1 MNIGD
6 KVRMVRAKEQGVITQ
21 FLSGNQVEIEIED
34 GFRIP
39 VMRSEVVVV
48 SPMEAERLLKPVGN
62 VTPQA
67 PRGPII
73 LSNQGIYMAFVAQ
86 NDRGDGPREFAVYLV
101 NNTDWDMP
109 YTLNEERGSVINGLQ
124 SGVLKPRSQAK
135 LTDYYSFS
143 TLDNWPTFLFQ
154 GIWFRAAKVSFRP
167 PLVKRLKCRA
177 QTFHASKKTVPVLN
191 APGHLFQLDAD
202 EKEATPNP
210 ATTKPTVALSA
221 EEIKNQ
227 MLKAKTDP
235 TIPLSF
241 ERPSAVVDLHV
252 EALLPNGPG
261 SRQAGELLDL
271 QLETFEK
278 MIENAIATGMS
289 EITFIHGVG
298 SGTLRTELHRRLGRH
313 AHVKYFEDAQKQKFG
328 YGATKVVIK

>member
-6 KVRMVRAKEQGVITQ
+6 KVRMVRAKEQGVVIQ
-21 FLSGNQVEIEIED
+21 FLAGNQVEIEIED

-62 VTPQA
+62 AAPQA
-67 PRGPII
+67 PRGPVI

-86 NDRGDGPREFAVYLV
+86 NDREFAVYLV

-109 YTLNEERGSVINGLQ
+109 YTLNEERGSTLNGLQ
-124 SGVLKPRSQAK
+124 SGILKPRSQAK

-154 GIWFRAAKVSFRP
+154 GLWYRAAKVGFRS

-202 EKEATPNP
+202 EKELLTDTPP
-210 ATTKPTVALSA
+210 TMPTVALSS
-221 EEIKNQ
+221 EEIKTQ
-227 MLKAKTDP
+227 MLKAKSDP
-235 TIPLSF
+235 TTPLSF

-261 SRQAGELLDL
+261 NRQSSELLDF

-278 MIENAIATGMS
+278 MLENAIATGMS

>member
-6 KVRMVRAKEQGVITQ
+6 KVRMVRAKEQGVVTR
-21 FLSGNQVEIEIED
+21 FLTGNQVEIEIED

-48 SPMEAERLLKPVGN
+48 SPMEAERLLRPVGN
-62 VTPQA
+62 VTPQV
-67 PRGPII
+67 PRGPVI
-73 LSNQGIYMAFVAQ
+73 LSNLGIYMAFVAQ
-86 NDRGDGPREFAVYLV
+86 NDREFAVYLV

-109 YTLNEERGSVINGLQ
+109 YTLSEERGSVINGLQ
-124 SGVLKPRSQAK
+124 SGVLKPRSQAR
-135 LTDYYSFS
+135 LNDYYSFS
-143 TLDNWPTFLFQ
+143 TLDTWPTFLFQ
-154 GIWFRAAKVSFRP
+154 GLWFRAAKVSFRP

-191 APGHLFQLDAD
+191 LTGHLFQLDAE
-202 EKEATPNP
+202 EKETPAEAAP
-210 ATTKPTVALSA
+210 QMPMVSLSP
-221 EEIKNQ
+221 EEIKTQ
-227 MLKAKTDP
+227 MLKAKGEPGT
-235 TIPLSF
+235 PLSF

-252 EALLPNGPG
+252 EALLPKGPG
-261 SRQAGELLDL
+261 NRQAGELLDF

-278 MIENAIATGMS
+278 MLENAIATGMS
-289 EITFIHGVG
+289 EITFIHGMG

>member
-6 KVRMVRAKEQGVITQ
+6 KVRMVRAKEQGVVIQ
-21 FLSGNQVEIEIED
+21 FLAGNQVEIEIED

-62 VTPQA
+62 AAPQT
-67 PRGPII
+67 PRGPVI

-86 NDRGDGPREFAVYLV
+86 NDREFAVYLV

-109 YTLNEERGSVINGLQ
+109 YTLNEERGSTLNGLQ
-124 SGVLKPRSQAK
+124 SGILKPRSQAK
-135 LTDYYSFS
+135 LPDYYSFS

-154 GIWFRAAKVSFRP
+154 GLWYRAAKVGFRP

-202 EKEATPNP
+202 EKELLTDTPP
-210 ATTKPTVALSA
+210 TMPTVALSS
-221 EEIKNQ
+221 EEIKTQ
-227 MLKAKTDP
+227 MLKAKSDP
-235 TIPLSF
+235 TTPLSF

-261 SRQAGELLDL
+261 NRQSSELLDF

-278 MIENAIATGMS
+278 MLENAIATGMS

>member
-6 KVRMVRAKEQGVITQ
+6 KVRMVRAKEQGVVIQ
-21 FLSGNQVEIEIED
+21 FLAGNQVEIEIED

-62 VTPQA
+62 AAPQT
-67 PRGPII
+67 PRGPVI

-86 NDRGDGPREFAVYLV
+86 NDREFAVYLV

-109 YTLNEERGSVINGLQ
+109 YTLNEERGSTLNGLQ
-124 SGVLKPRSQAK
+124 SGILKPRSQAK

-154 GIWFRAAKVSFRP
+154 GLWYRAAKVGFRP

-202 EKEATPNP
+202 EKELLTDTPP
-210 ATTKPTVALSA
+210 TMPTVALSS
-221 EEIKNQ
+221 EEIKTQ
-227 MLKAKTDP
+227 MLKAKSDP
-235 TIPLSF
+235 TTPLSF

-261 SRQAGELLDL
+261 NRQSSELLDF

-278 MIENAIATGMS
+278 MLENAIATGMS

>member
-6 KVRMVRAKEQGVITQ
+6 KVRMVRAKEQGVVTR
-21 FLSGNQVEIEIED
+21 FLTGNQVEIEIED

-62 VTPQA
+62 VVPQA
-67 PRGPII
+67 PRGPAI

-86 NDRGDGPREFAVYLV
+86 NDREFAVHLV

-135 LTDYYSFS
+135 LTDYYAFS
-143 TLDNWPTFLFQ
+143 TLDNWPTFVFQ
-154 GIWFRAAKVSFRP
+154 GLWFRAAKVGFRP

-191 APGHLFQLDAD
+191 QPGHLFQLDAD
-202 EKEATPNP
+202 EKEATPDAAP
-210 ATTKPTVALSA
+210 PMPTVALLP
-221 EEIKNQ
+221 EEIKAQ

-235 TIPLSF
+235 ATPLSF

-313 AHVKYFEDAQKQKFG
+313 THVKYFEDAQKQKFG

>member
-6 KVRMVRAKEQGVITQ
+6 KVRMVRAKEQGVVTR
-21 FLSGNQVEIEIED
+21 FLTGNQVEIEIED

-39 VMRSEVVVV
+39 VMRSELVVV
-48 SPMEAERLLKPVGN
+48 SPMEAERLLRPTGN
-62 VTPQA
+62 AERGPAVPQA
-67 PRGPII
+67 PRGPVI
-73 LSNQGIYMAFVAQ
+73 LSNQGVYMAFVAQ
-86 NDRGDGPREFAVYLV
+86 NDREFAVHLV

-109 YTLNEERGSVINGLQ
+109 YTLSEERGTTLNGLQ
-124 SGVLKPRSQAK
+124 SGTLKPRSQAK
-135 LTDYYSFS
+135 LNDYYSFS
-143 TLDNWPTFLFQ
+143 TLDSWPTFLFQ
-154 GIWFRAAKVSFRP
+154 GLWFRAAKVSFRP
-167 PLVKRLKCRA
+167 PIVKRLKCRA

-191 APGHLFQLDAD
+191 QQGHLFQLDAD
-202 EKEATPNP
+202 EKEVP
-210 ATTKPTVALSA
+210 AEAIPIRPTVALTS
-221 EEIKNQ
+221 EEIKAQ
-227 MLKAKTDP
+227 MLKAKGEP
-235 TIPLSF
+235 AAPLSF

-252 EALLPNGPG
+252 EALLPKGPG

-278 MIENAIATGMS
+278 TFENAIATGMS

-313 AHVKYFEDAQKQKFG
+313 AHVKFFEDAQKQKFG

>member
-6 KVRMVRAKEQGVITQ
+6 KVRMVRAKEQGVVTR
-21 FLSGNQVEIEIED
+21 FLTGNQVEIEIED

-62 VTPQA
+62 AAPMP

-73 LSNQGIYMAFVAQ
+73 LANQGIYMAFVAQ
-86 NDRGDGPREFAVYLV
+86 NDREFAVYLV

-109 YTLNEERGSVINGLQ
+109 YTLSEERGSVINGLQ

-135 LTDYYSFS
+135 LTDYYAFS
-143 TLDNWPTFLFQ
+143 TLDSWPTFLFQ
-154 GIWFRAAKVSFRP
+154 GLWFRAAKVGFRP

-191 APGHLFQLDAD
+191 QPGHLFQLDAD
-202 EKEATPNP
+202 EKEAIPQAAP
-210 ATTKPTVALSA
+210 QLPTVALLA
-221 EEIKNQ
+221 EEIKTQ
-227 MLKAKTDP
+227 MLKAKSEPAT
-235 TIPLSF
+235 PLSF
-241 ERPSAVVDLHV
+241 ERPTAVVDLHV
-252 EALLPNGPG
+252 EALLPGGPG

-278 MIENAIATGMS
+278 MLENAIATGMS

-313 AHVKYFEDAQKQKFG
+313 PHVKYFEDAQKQKFG

>member
-6 KVRMVRAKEQGVITQ
+6 KVRMVRAKEQGVVTR
-21 FLSGNQVEIEIED
+21 FLTGNQVEIEIED

-39 VMRSEVVVV
+39 VMRSELVVV
-48 SPMEAERLLKPVGN
+48 SPMEAERLLKPSGGSE
-62 VTPQA
+62 PQ
-67 PRGPII
+67 RTSGPTI
-73 LSNQGIYMAFVAQ
+73 LANQGVYMAFVAQ
-86 NDRGDGPREFAVYLV
+86 NDREFAVYLV

-109 YTLNEERGSVINGLQ
+109 YTLSEERGTTINGLQ

-135 LTDYYSFS
+135 LNDYYSFS

-154 GIWFRAAKVSFRP
+154 GLWFRAAKVTFRS

-191 APGHLFQLDAD
+191 QQGHLFQLDAD
-202 EKEATPNP
+202 EKEAP
-210 ATTKPTVALSA
+210 AEAPTQLPTVALKPD
-221 EEIKNQ
+221 EIKAQ
-227 MLKAKTDP
+227 MLKAKDQP
-235 TIPLSF
+235 EQPLTF

-252 EALLPNGPG
+252 EALLPSGPG
-261 SRQAGELLDL
+261 NRQAGELLDL
-271 QLETFEK
+271 QLEAFEK
-278 MIENAIATGMS
+278 MLENAIATGMS

-313 AHVKYFEDAQKQKFG
+313 PHVKFFQDAQKQKFG

>member
-6 KVRMVRAKEQGVITQ
+6 KVRMVREKEQGIVVQ
-21 FLSGNQVEIEIED
+21 FLAGNQVEIEIED

-39 VMRSEVVVV
+39 VMRSEIVVV

-62 VTPQA
+62 VVPQA
-67 PRGPII
+67 PRGPVI

-86 NDRGDGPREFAVYLV
+86 NDREFAVYLV

-124 SGVLKPRSQAK
+124 SGILKPRSQAK

-154 GIWFRAAKVSFRP
+154 GLWFRAAKVGFRP

-202 EKEATPNP
+202 EKELLTDTPP
-210 ATTKPTVALSA
+210 IMPTVALSA

-235 TIPLSF
+235 ATPLSF

-261 SRQAGELLDL
+261 SRQAGELLDF